1 MSKRNAT
8 AMKTVVRYESTHFF
22 KKKLQ
27 QCFCMVTNCDTGDD
41 ACKSYENLERDIKLL
56 VDLNVEMYRFSL
68 SWPRLM
74 PDG

>member
-1 MSKRNAT
+1 
-8 AMKTVVRYESTHFF
+8 
-22 KKKLQ
+22 
-27 QCFCMVTNCDTGDD
+27 MVTNCDTGDD